1 MGNVWGRRMKITE
14 ISARIMN
21 VLHEKEFIGEFE
33 VTICHPDM
41 ADVKIAG
48 QMKDVAL
55 GSDFSSKLQNKI
67 NEICFQI
74 VSSDI
79 SDEEFTF
86 TIKGQIAYLYTYGEE
101 E

>member
-1 MGNVWGRRMKITE
+1 MKITE
-14 ISARIMN
+14 VSARIMN
-21 VLHEKEFIGEFE
+21 ALREKEFIGEFE
-33 VTICHPDM
+33 VTIFHPDM

-74 VSSDI
+74 VSSSLLLLLRDKLDM
-79 SDEEFTF
+79 SMYVEY
-86 TIKGQIAYLYTYGEE
+86 IKE
-101 E
+101 

>member
-1 MGNVWGRRMKITE
+1 MKITE
-14 ISARIMN
+14 ISDRIMN
-21 VLHEKEFIGEFE
+21 ALRDKKFMGEFE
-33 VTICHPDM
+33 VTIFHPDM

-79 SDEEFTF
+79 SDKEFTF
-86 TIKGQIAYLYTYGEE
+86 TIKGQIRYEYVCGVY
-101 E
+101 